1 MRAAV
6 ALVAVLSLAAC
17 TTSAHHRAPAATTP
31 LPGAVRA
38 DWHEIAVPAPGARVM
53 VLTPFDGGV
62 LALGSVPGPDGR
74 APAAW
79 TTADAK
85 SWRRL
90 ALHPVT
96 GYGQQAE
103 FVMAGV
109 AGAHIAAY
117 GQAFGGAHSNARPT
131 LWAGGAAGLTEHEQ
145 VFTLL
150 GGEHAI
156 ATSDEAARPG
166 QVLLAGSWDEARGG
180 YGAAVWISS
189 DGARWTRYAD
199 VPGLAS
205 RTGEQTAAYGAAAPR
220 TGSLV
225 VGYTQRPDGGTV
237 RTDALSWTSANG
249 RDWTRSTLPS
259 AGPASATRAACDAS
273 GCLVAGNTA
282 TAQQH
287 LLCWPIDPSGHA
299 GPADDGPGNG
309 LVQVRQVLAQP
320 DHAYV
325 LSDVDRVIRLDSVAR
340 DCTGWTPIPVPER
353 AQDAALARLGD
364 HLLLATTGTG
374 ASRLWLREQD

>member
-1 MRAAV
+1 MRAVV

-17 TTSAHHRAPAATTP
+17 TTSHGRPAPTPPSHAASA
-31 LPGAVRA
+31 G
-38 DWHEIAVPAPGARVM
+38 WHELALPATGARVM
-53 VLTPFDGGV
+53 VLTPFDGGL
-62 LALGSVPGPDGR
+62 LALGSVPAPAGR

-79 TTADAK
+79 TTTDAT
-85 SWRRL
+85 SWHRL

-109 AGAHIAAY
+109 AGMHIAAY

-131 LWAGGAAGLTEHEQ
+131 LWEGGTGGLTEHEQ
-145 VFTLL
+145 VFTLF

-166 QVLLAGSWDEARGG
+166 QVLLAGSWDEAGGG
-180 YGAAVWISS
+180 YGAAVWTSP
-189 DGARWTRYAD
+189 DGATWTRYAD

-205 RTGEQTAAYGAAAPR
+205 RPGEQTAADGAAATP
-220 TGSLV
+220 TGFLV
-225 VGYTQRPDGGTV
+225 VGNTQRAGNGTV
-237 RTDALSWTSANG
+237 DTDALTWTSATG

-259 AGPASATRAACDAS
+259 VGPASATRAACDTS
-273 GCLVAGNTA
+273 GCVVAGNTA

-287 LLCWPIDPSGHA
+287 LLCWSIDPSGQASPA
-299 GPADDGPGNG
+299 GSGPGHG
-309 LVQVRQVLAQP
+309 LVQVRQVLTQP
-320 DHAYV
+320 DRAYL

-340 DCTGWTPIPVPER
+340 DCTGWTSIPVPER

-374 ASRLWLREQD
+374 SSRLWLREQG

>member
-6 ALVAVLSLAAC
+6 ALVAVLSLAGC
-17 TTSAHHRAPAATTP
+17 TASAHHRAPTTTP
-31 LPGAVRA
+31 LPGAVSA
-38 DWHEIAVPAPGARVM
+38 DWHEIAAPAPGARVM

-131 LWAGGAAGLTEHEQ
+131 LWAGGAAGLSEHEQ
-145 VFTLL
+145 VFTLF

-205 RTGEQTAAYGAAAPR
+205 RTGEQTAAYGAAATP
-220 TGSLV
+220 TGFLV
-225 VGYTQRPDGGTV
+225 VGNTQRPGGGTV

-259 AGPASATRAACDAS
+259 DGSASATRAACDAS
-273 GCLVAGNTA
+273 GCVVAGNTA
-282 TAQQH
+282 TAEQH
-287 LLCWPIDPSGHA
+287 LLCWSIDPSGA
-299 GPADDGPGNG
+299 ATVASNGPGQG
-309 LVQVRQVLAQP
+309 LVQVRQVLTRP
-320 DHAYV
+320 DRAYL
-325 LSDVDRVIRLDSVAR
+325 LSDVDRVIRLDTVAR
-340 DCTGWTPIPVPER
+340 DCTAWSPIPVPER
-353 AQDAALARLGD
+353 AQDAALAQLGD
-364 HLLLATTGTG
+364 QLLLATTGTG
-374 ASRLWLREQD
+374 ASRLWLRQR